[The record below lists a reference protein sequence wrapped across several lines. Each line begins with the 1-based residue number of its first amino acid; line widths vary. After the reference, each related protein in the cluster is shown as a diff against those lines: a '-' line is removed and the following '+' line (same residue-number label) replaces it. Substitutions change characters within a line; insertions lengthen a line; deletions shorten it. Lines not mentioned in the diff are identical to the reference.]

1 VSLPLIESAL
11 RLRYP
16 FGDHYNF
23 NKAMLSKS
31 LGKLHPKI
39 DSLKDPNALGVYRCK
54 MSGGSFFTIQD
65 PIHAPP
71 EMPTT
76 YANNSEWIKL
86 CQKDEQLLASY
97 KGKVNREKT
106 YDRHANKKQKV
117 LDEVFDDVDIFLAD
131 KRSTHNTT
139 ICTSMSRPPPQMA
152 EEWRKLDYWDSGEAV
167 LLFNPIPGKSV
178 KQCLCERERLLQ
190 DIIDDV
196 RKVTTVNED
205 GDADK
210 TPLNARQQQRLVT
223 QCLYLPKAYENA
235 IQYMNAWTWHKCCEE
250 AIESI
255 RDLGISY
262 ICNEKTILHWHIF
275 F

>member
-1 VSLPLIESAL
+1 
-11 RLRYP
+11 
-16 FGDHYNF
+16 
-23 NKAMLSKS
+23 
-31 LGKLHPKI
+31 
-39 DSLKDPNALGVYRCK
+39 
-54 MSGGSFFTIQD
+54 
-65 PIHAPP
+65 
-71 EMPTT
+71 
-76 YANNSEWIKL
+76 
-86 CQKDEQLLASY
+86 
-97 KGKVNREKT
+97 
-106 YDRHANKKQKV
+106 
-117 LDEVFDDVDIFLAD
+117 
-131 KRSTHNTT
+131 
-139 ICTSMSRPPPQMA
+139 MSRPLPQMA
-152 EEWRKLDYWDSGEAV
+152 EEWRKLDYWDSGEAI

-178 KQCLCERERLLQ
+178 KQCLCDRERLLQ